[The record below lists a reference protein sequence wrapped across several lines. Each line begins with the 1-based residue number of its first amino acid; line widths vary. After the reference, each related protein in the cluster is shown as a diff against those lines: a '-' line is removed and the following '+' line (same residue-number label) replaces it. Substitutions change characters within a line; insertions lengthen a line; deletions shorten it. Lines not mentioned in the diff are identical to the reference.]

1 MIKNIDRYPVPIV
14 CPYCNSSV
22 IFTSNAEI
30 YGRQYGNGMCYKCT
44 ECNSYVGV
52 HTGTKIPLGRLADKE
67 LRELKKECHSLFDP
81 VWQKNKNITRDMAY
95 RILAELL
102 EIHVNECHFGWFDKK
117 TLHRAKQIMS
127 KKYWERGGNE
137 KS

>member
-81 VWQKNKNITRDMAY
+81 VWQKNKNITR
-95 RILAELL
+95 
-102 EIHVNECHFGWFDKK
+102 EIGRAHV
-117 TLHRAKQIMS
+117 
-127 KKYWERGGNE
+127 
-137 KS
+137 